1 METLSALQRVVYDS
15 APWAGTAMALALL
28 TKSSR
33 FIGWLGER
41 RLRIAT
47 YFQLDKR
54 SYHRFHDVLLRSPDG
69 TTQIDHVVI
78 SAQGVFVIETKTMK
92 GWIFGNERERNW
104 TQKLRRQTFTF
115 MNPLRQNYKHVKAVQ
130 EALDL
135 APEVVHSVVVFAGRA
150 KFKTLM
156 PANVIRLRDFVR
168 YIRSTPMVVFND
180 EEVRTLVVKLKR
192 NMISSRFARWAHV
205 NRIKTNR
212 RNPKCPRCGA
222 AMQLR
227 TARKGCH
234 SGSEFW
240 GCNKYPQCRG
250 VRAAA

>member
-15 APWAGTAMALALL
+15 APWAGTAMAVALL

-47 YFQLDKR
+47 YFQLDRR

-104 TQKLRRQTFTF
+104 TQKLRRRTFTF

-135 APEVVHSVVVFAGRA
+135 APEVIHSVVVFVGRA
-150 KFKTLM
+150 KFITLM
-156 PANVIRLRDFVR
+156 PANVIRLSRLRTLYPLDTDGR
-168 YIRSTPMVVFND
+168 IQRRRGAHPRSQAQTKHD
-180 EEVRTLVVKLKR
+180 LLSVRTLG
-192 NMISSRFARWAHV
+192 
-205 NRIKTNR
+205 
-212 RNPKCPRCGA
+212 PRESNQDEPPEPQMSKVRSGDAVENGA
-222 AMQLR
+222 QR
-227 TARKGCH
+227 T
-234 SGSEFW
+234 S
-240 GCNKYPQCRG
+240 
-250 VRAAA
+250 